1 MMVSLL
7 IPDPAV
13 HVGSKALRDRTSLS
27 WALSRIAVTLFPA
40 RAASEIVPRILS
52 RQGRRST
59 MPTYLGSARNLLS
72 RLPFQKIVACGGSPE
87 RPSSFVS

>member
-1 MMVSLL
+1 VMVSLL

-40 RAASEIVPRILS
+40 RAASEIVPRVLS
-52 RQGRRST
+52 RQGRST